1 MIDLELYKQI
11 QNDPATEMKALS
23 RRAYAFLEDGA
34 HITDHVT
41 WHFVFMIIRQLGKM
55 AEEWDMAL
63 AMTEC
68 GTGVSDVMQQY
79 YATSASAKR
88 VLITQ
93 SLAIMREELDNLDAK
108 KVQMEA
114 ARVKE
119 LRYAAEQIRSEL
131 VCCDIHQ
138 RVENAYTEARAA
150 TGGHEEGIA
159 AQRAI
164 MRSPDYH
171 AICHYGEWSARIV
184 EEQIAEDDD

>member
-23 RRAYAFLEDGA
+23 RRAYAFLEDGN

-55 AEEWDMAL
+55 AEEWDMAV
-63 AMTEC
+63 AMVEDPGPT
-68 GTGVSDVMQQY
+68 TMMDY
-79 YATSASAKR
+79 YMTTMNAKR

-108 KVQMEA
+108 KVRIEA

-119 LRYAAEQIRSEL
+119 LRNAAEQIRREL
-131 VCCDIHQ
+131 VCCDIHE
-138 RVENAYTEARAA
+138 RMEAIDTSTNAEEFRALK
-150 TGGHEEGIA
+150 
-159 AQRAI
+159 
-164 MRSPDYH
+164 RSSDYH

-184 EEQIAEDDD
+184 EDQI

>member
-23 RRAYAFLEDGA
+23 RRAYAFLEDGQ

-55 AEEWDMAL
+55 AEEWDMAADL
-63 AMTEC
+63 A
-68 GTGVSDVMQQY
+68 SDLANHTSGDQMDLY
-79 YATSASAKR
+79 YKTSMNAKR

-108 KVQMEA
+108 KVRMEA

-119 LRYAAEQIRSEL
+119 LRNAAEQIRREL
-131 VCCDIHQ
+131 VCCDIHE
-138 RVENAYTEARAA
+138 RMEAIDTSTNAEEFRALK
-150 TGGHEEGIA
+150 
-159 AQRAI
+159 
-164 MRSPDYH
+164 RSSDYH

-184 EEQIAEDDD
+184 EDQIAEDDE

>member
-1 MIDLELYKQI
+1 MIDLELYKKI
-11 QNDPATEMKALS
+11 QNDPATEICALS
-23 RRAYAFLEDGA
+23 RRAYTFLEDGN

-55 AEEWDMAL
+55 AEEWDMAV
-63 AMTEC
+63 AMVEDPGPT
-68 GTGVSDVMQQY
+68 TMMDY
-79 YATSASAKR
+79 YMTTMNAKR

-93 SLAIMREELDNLDAK
+93 NVAIIREELDNLDAK
-108 KVQMEA
+108 KVRMEA

-131 VCCDIHQ
+131 VCCDIHK
-138 RVENAYTEARAA
+138 RIEDAYADTRAA

-171 AICHYGEWSARIV
+171 AICHYGEWSAQIV
-184 EEQIAEDDD
+184 EDQI

>member
-23 RRAYAFLEDGA
+23 RRAYAFLEDGQ

-55 AEEWDMAL
+55 AEEWDMAV
-63 AMTEC
+63 AMVEDPGPT
-68 GTGVSDVMQQY
+68 TMMDY
-79 YATSASAKR
+79 YMTTMNAKR

-93 SLAIMREELDNLDAK
+93 SLAIIREELDNLDAK
-108 KVQMEA
+108 KVRMEA

-119 LRYAAEQIRSEL
+119 LRNAAEQIRREL
-131 VCCDIHQ
+131 VCCDIHE
-138 RVENAYTEARAA
+138 RMEAIDTSTNAEEFRALK
-150 TGGHEEGIA
+150 
-159 AQRAI
+159 
-164 MRSPDYH
+164 RSPDYH

-184 EEQIAEDDD
+184 EDQI